1 VSSHVTP
8 PAAAGPTRS
17 GGRRR
22 FERTPLRRTGT
33 LGILLGIGIVI
44 LVLDQI
50 SKHWA
55 ESALEPLTP
64 RPLVGDLLQLN
75 LLYNSGA
82 AWGMGSGITP
92 VVTCL
97 QIAIGIGVVVFA
109 LRSVRS
115 AWYAVA
121 LGLVLGGA
129 LGNIH
134 DRLLRAPGPFTG
146 WVVDFLELPH
156 WPIFNVA
163 DMAVVSGAVLV
174 VLLGLLGVPTD
185 PAVAEDDG
193 DDEGEGAPHGPGT
206 GQGPAERMDAPEP
219 SDDQDHPTPQ
229 EKEQEQER

>member
-1 VSSHVTP
+1 VSRRSTES
-8 PAAAGPTRS
+8 AAAGPDGS

-22 FERTPLRRTGT
+22 STRPDGSAGSGRRGITRTSVLIVVAAVAAI
-33 LGILLGIGIVI
+33 ILI
-44 LVLDQI
+44 LDQI
-50 SKHWA
+50 TKHWA
-55 ESALEPLTP
+55 EAHLEPLTP
-64 RPLVGDLLQLN
+64 QPLLGEILQLN

-92 VVTCL
+92 VVTIV
-97 QIAIGIGVVVFA
+97 QIAIAVAVVVFA

-115 AWYAVA
+115 RPYAIA

-163 DMAVVSGAVLV
+163 DMGVVCGAVLV
-174 VLLGLLGVPTD
+174 VLLGLLGRPANPSADVGPSTPEDPT
-185 PAVAEDDG
+185 A
-193 DDEGEGAPHGPGT
+193 
-206 GQGPAERMDAPEP
+206 
-219 SDDQDHPTPQ
+219 Q
-229 EKEQEQER
+229 ETQP